1 MEKTGARTLAL
12 KVSMMQGTTRKTV
25 KKGANKQALKPSGS
39 MAGHQQKA
47 SSKKGSAGAVGGYV
61 KSMTVAEAQ
70 RRARQS
76 ERDKMTTSGSKWID
90 YENYN
95 TFNLEGA
102 TEVGKYRVLPI
113 LELRHLQ
120 QFIEESEV
128 ESVVGQ
134 RKFIDFKICQ
144 VKIKNGESFGFVHLA
159 ATKGTTITEERIV
172 EVVESHDKSKV
183 GTVMLSYGDSG
194 MLAVSLPSAGIA
206 HGEFSTVSVVTEASA
221 GSMLLETLI
230 SYRVVAR

>member
-1 MEKTGARTLAL
+1 
-12 KVSMMQGTTRKTV
+12 
-25 KKGANKQALKPSGS
+25 
-39 MAGHQQKA
+39 
-47 SSKKGSAGAVGGYV
+47 
-61 KSMTVAEAQ
+61 
-70 RRARQS
+70 
-76 ERDKMTTSGSKWID
+76 MTTSGSKWID